1 MIRVLKRT
9 GNYVEFEKDK
19 IANAIV
25 KAMQET
31 KDGVD
36 LNIATTISNNI
47 EERVNK
53 LNSIISVELIQDLVE
68 EELMKSKRKD
78 VAKKYIIYRYER
90 DKTRNFKKTDSN
102 VLLTDKFISKYKH
115 ADSPM
120 NQLGNFVYYRTYS
133 RWLPEE
139 KRREYWWETVR
150 RAVEYNCS
158 LVPTRREEAE
168 LLYDNIFNLRQFL
181 SGRRD
186 TCSLQLSNGQL

>member
-47 EERVNK
+47 EERVNE
-53 LNSIISVELIQDLVE
+53 LNTIMSVELIQDLVE

-90 DKTRNFKKTDSN
+90 DKSRSLKKKDSN

-115 ADSPM
+115 CIL
-120 NQLGNFVYYRTYS
+120 Q
-133 RWLPEE
+133 
-139 KRREYWWETVR
+139 
-150 RAVEYNCS
+150 
-158 LVPTRREEAE
+158 
-168 LLYDNIFNLRQFL
+168 NLFKMA
-181 SGRRD
+181 S
-186 TCSLQLSNGQL
+186 

>member
-90 DKTRNFKKTDSN
+90 DKTRNF
-102 VLLTDKFISKYKH
+102 
-115 ADSPM
+115 
-120 NQLGNFVYYRTYS
+120 
-133 RWLPEE
+133 
-139 KRREYWWETVR
+139 
-150 RAVEYNCS
+150 
-158 LVPTRREEAE
+158 
-168 LLYDNIFNLRQFL
+168 
-181 SGRRD
+181 
-186 TCSLQLSNGQL
+186 